1 MSLASHMLGRSRKFT
16 NAPSLLLQEHALFI
30 RRFVND
36 AHSSVVKG
44 DDIFKSSQHGF
55 LAAESNFGCSQTG
68 FNNNY
73 RAASIVGLLKHNAPT
88 TGSKMGSPIAASI
101 FNKGFSGPQVHP
113 TREFPTSSGRPPH
126 QGTRLP
132 SLSSLVAE
140 GDIAK
145 WLKKKDEVSRP
156 EVLSEVEAG
165 GTFTNLGRP
174 FSTKQFSFLNGQR
187 KGTWAVMLGAKA
199 ASSGDVG
206 YGTKG
211 PRNILRPLSPHL
223 TIYEPQRSST
233 SSISNRIA
241 GIFLTAVVLSF
252 YLVFMKM
259 GPICLTYENFYR
271 FLFYASS
278 TKLMLITAEVSA
290 LALLYHIYQSVRH
303 HLL

>member
-1 MSLASHMLGRSRKFT
+1 ML
-16 NAPSLLLQEHALFI
+16 Q
-30 RRFVND
+30 
-36 AHSSVVKG
+36 
-44 DDIFKSSQHGF
+44 
-55 LAAESNFGCSQTG
+55 
-68 FNNNY
+68 
-73 RAASIVGLLKHNAPT
+73 
-88 TGSKMGSPIAASI
+88 
-101 FNKGFSGPQVHP
+101 
-113 TREFPTSSGRPPH
+113 
-126 QGTRLP
+126 
-132 SLSSLVAE
+132 
-140 GDIAK
+140 
-145 WLKKKDEVSRP
+145 
-156 EVLSEVEAG
+156 G

-174 FSTKQFSFLNGQR
+174 FGTKQFSFLNGQR

-199 ASSGDVG
+199 AGSGDVG

-241 GIFLTAVVLSF
+241 GVFLTAVVLSF

-259 GPICLTYENFYR
+259 GPICLTYGNFYQ

-303 HLL
+303 HLLWGYIRTDGSIPWMTISWKRLMILLLFVPFLVSDWKIFSGE